1 MASRQ
6 KKVWILTTNF
16 RLTSASQSK
25 GGETHMLVKDSLR
38 MLTKDSL
45 RMVCSKI
52 NTFLSIW
59 DLLGIQ
65 NFTPQAV
72 KIHGNK
78 CPFFWWRTEALPT
91 KVLDCPLDV
100 IHIGD
105 VKLSFRMEFEHGYGI
120 HIFNQ
125 RFSEVSHTHTHTPG
139 NAGLLFFPA
148 QIGNMV
154 QSSWVWTSRS
164 IAAGL
169 WVMSRFGSCRARG
182 TSKCK
187 SSLFHSA
194 NFNREVVSGICQ
206 SRRTCAS
213 YHESVKSFSFH
224 TSWVPKTCQ
233 CAIPTQT
240 DLWKLEGPE
249 DSIAMLGLQASGLQ
263 LFCVV
268 GDGDYEVTSVGH
280 HWASNLHWNLGE
292 GIHQHPQM

>member
-1 MASRQ
+1 MASVQMQESRQ
-6 KKVWILTTNF
+6 TKVWILTTNF

-38 MLTKDSL
+38 MLIKDSL

-125 RFSEVSHTHTHTPG
+125 RFSREKCTKPSGRMPSMSTNDSHIDS
-139 NAGLLFFPA
+139 A
-148 QIGNMV
+148 
-154 QSSWVWTSRS
+154 SSKWYCWS
-164 IAAGL
+164 
-169 WVMSRFGSCRARG
+169 
-182 TSKCK
+182 
-187 SSLFHSA
+187 
-194 NFNREVVSGICQ
+194 
-206 SRRTCAS
+206 
-213 YHESVKSFSFH
+213 
-224 TSWVPKTCQ
+224 
-233 CAIPTQT
+233 
-240 DLWKLEGPE
+240 
-249 DSIAMLGLQASGLQ
+249 
-263 LFCVV
+263 
-268 GDGDYEVTSVGH
+268 
-280 HWASNLHWNLGE
+280 
-292 GIHQHPQM
+292 